1 MPPCFMEL
9 KPHIGEY
16 ATKTNAIRKCGQ
28 SLPRPAN
35 GGRQA
40 FEPSF

>member
-1 MPPCFMEL
+1 MEL

-16 ATKTNAIRKCGQ
+16 ATKTNAIRKYGQ